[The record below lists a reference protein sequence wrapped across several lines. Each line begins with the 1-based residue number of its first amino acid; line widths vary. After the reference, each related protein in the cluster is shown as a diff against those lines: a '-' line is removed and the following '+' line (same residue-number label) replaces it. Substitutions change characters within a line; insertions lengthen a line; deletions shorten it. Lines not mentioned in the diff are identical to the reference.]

1 MQMGRLASSRTGKM
15 KEFVSRRRNTPRLGK
30 DARDKILTRIIE
42 LAPPDAPVPAVMPK
56 DNAAPGKESFQVP
69 RLVDSWNDMAHIAV
83 NEAALDRNLVIT
95 ATRTDPSHAAFE
107 VLRTRL
113 MMTLADKGWS
123 RVAITSP
130 TEGCGKTFTAVNLAI
145 ALSRY
150 DSCRTVLLDMDM
162 RRPGD
167 MARMLGT
174 QPPGSMAEFLRG
186 GRAVEG
192 HLMRMGQNLLKIG
205 PNLAIGLNDR
215 EESYASEILK
225 HPDTTKVLKRMTEE
239 LKPDIVLYD
248 MPSVLTHDDVLAFRH
263 HFDAVLLVSGGGVTT
278 ADHLA
283 EVMRR
288 IGEGIPLLGVVLNR
302 GE

>member
-1 MQMGRLASSRTGKM
+1 M

-30 DARDKILTRIIE
+30 DARDKILTRIIQQ
-42 LAPPDAPVPAVMPK
+42 APPDAPVPAVVPGP
-56 DNAAPGKESFQVP
+56 DAARDQARFQVP
-69 RLVDSWNDMAHIAV
+69 RLVDSWNDMAHISV
-83 NEAALDRNLVIT
+83 NEAMLDRNLVIT
-95 ATRTDPSHAAFE
+95 ARRTDPAHAVFE

-113 MMTLADKGWS
+113 MIALADKGWT

-150 DSCRTVLLDMDM
+150 DTCRTVLLDMDM

-167 MARMLGT
+167 MARMLGARA
-174 QPPGSMAEFLRG
+174 PGSMAEFLRG
-186 GRAVEG
+186 SCAVEG
-192 HLMRMGQNLLKIG
+192 HLLRMGQNMLKIG

-215 EESYASEILK
+215 VESYASEILK
-225 HPDTTKVLKRMTEE
+225 HPDTTRVLDRMTAE

-248 MPSVLTHDDVLAFRH
+248 MPSVLSHDDVLAFRH

-278 ADHLA
+278 AEDLA

-288 IGEGIPLLGVVLNR
+288 MGNAMPLLGVVLNR

>member
-1 MQMGRLASSRTGKM
+1 VR
-15 KEFVSRRRNTPRLGK
+15 K
-30 DARDKILTRIIE
+30 DAT
-42 LAPPDAPVPAVMPK
+42 PDGA
-56 DNAAPGKESFQVP
+56 FQVP
-69 RLVDSWNDMAHIAV
+69 RLVDSWNDMAHISV

-95 ATRTDPSHAAFE
+95 ASRTDPAHAAFE

-130 TEGCGKTFTAVNLAI
+130 TDGCGKTFTAVNLGI

-150 DSCRTVLLDMDM
+150 DSCRTLLLDMDM

-167 MARMLGT
+167 MARMLGAR
-174 QPPGSMAEFLRG
+174 PPGSMAEFLRG
-186 GRAVEG
+186 GRAVEN

-215 EESYASEILK
+215 VESYASEILK
-225 HPDTTKVLKRMTEE
+225 HPDTTKVLQRMTAE

-248 MPSVLTHDDVLAFRH
+248 MPSVLAHDDVLAFRD

-278 ADHLA
+278 SDDLA

-288 IGEGIPLLGVVLNR
+288 IGEAIPLLGVVLNR
-302 GE
+302 GD

>member
-1 MQMGRLASSRTGKM
+1 M
-15 KEFVSRRRNTPRLGK
+15 KEFVSRRRITPRLGK

-42 LAPPDAPVPAVMPK
+42 LAPPDAPVPVVTAK
-56 DNAAPGKESFQVP
+56 SETPGGSIHVP
-69 RLVDSWNDMAHIAV
+69 RLVDSWNDMQHISV
-83 NEAALDRNLVIT
+83 NEAALDKNLVIT
-95 ATRTDPSHAAFE
+95 ASRTDPAHAAFE

-113 MMTLADKGWS
+113 MMTLADKGWT

-130 TEGCGKTFTAVNLAI
+130 TDGCGKTFTAVNLGI

-150 DSCRTVLLDMDM
+150 DSCRTLLLDMDM

-167 MARMLGT
+167 MARMLGAR
-174 QPPGSMAEFLRG
+174 PPGSMAEFLRG
-186 GRAVEG
+186 GRAVES

-215 EESYASEILK
+215 VESYASEILK
-225 HPDTTKVLKRMTEE
+225 HPDTAKVLQRMTAE
-239 LKPDIVLYD
+239 LQPDIVLYD
-248 MPSVLTHDDVLAFRH
+248 MPSVLAHDDVLAFRD

-278 ADHLA
+278 SEDLA

-288 IGEGIPLLGVVLNR
+288 IGDGIPLLGVILNR

>member
-1 MQMGRLASSRTGKM
+1 M

-56 DNAAPGKESFQVP
+56 DEAVPGNESFQVP

-123 RVAITSP
+123 RVVITSP

-167 MARMLGT
+167 MARMLGAR
-174 QPPGSMAEFLRG
+174 PPGSMAEFLRG
-186 GRAVEG
+186 GRAVEN

-215 EESYASEILK
+215 MESYASEILK
-225 HPDTTKVLKRMTEE
+225 HPDTTKVLRRMTEE